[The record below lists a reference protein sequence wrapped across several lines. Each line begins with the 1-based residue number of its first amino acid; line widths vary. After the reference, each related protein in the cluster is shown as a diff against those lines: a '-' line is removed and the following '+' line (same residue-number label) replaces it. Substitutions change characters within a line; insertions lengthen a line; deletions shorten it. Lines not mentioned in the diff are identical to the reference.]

1 MAQLE
6 PEGQLDDNAAALASA
21 LAMTGRT
28 RFNQRYTRVIIG
40 FFGAVVLWFSVT
52 PVAAILWSL
61 LVAAT
66 QLLDLYAWRNYRDP
80 KTAKAPDRSQ
90 LAFLCV
96 ASTLACIAYGGFA
109 LLIWNSPHF
118 GSKLF
123 GVMWLCG
130 AMLHVT
136 LHMHHERNT
145 YLSAM
150 IPHTAL
156 FFMIPIAS
164 VFGFGGLNPWES
176 VIILIGMVLYV
187 SHLIVAF
194 KELGSL
200 SNKMRDAR
208 RQALQEKATAEQA
221 NEAKSTFLANMSHE
235 IRTPMNGVL
244 GMAEI
249 LAASDLNDEQRTKV
263 QVIRESGDLLL
274 SVLNDLL
281 DLSKIEANEMPLEA
295 APFQL
300 TDIAGQI
307 RRMYQERAESRDIM
321 LSVTCN
327 TGCDSVFIGDAH
339 RIGQIAHNLVNNALK
354 FTHEGSVSVSFKAPP
369 QGENGVVSIQVED
382 TGIGVPPEKAEHLFQ
397 PFTQADSSTTRQYGG
412 TGLGLTIVRKL
423 ANAMGG
429 DVVLQSSSP
438 EGSTFVATLNLQ
450 KAATQTHTP
459 MPSTDENANL
469 KPVGSL
475 KILVADDNH
484 VNREIARVLLSSA
497 GHTVYC
503 AENGADALQQLEKET
518 AIDIVLMDLS
528 MPVMDGVETLHEIRR
543 RKMSKPVVALSAHA
557 MQSEIDKYLA
567 EGFDGYIIKP
577 VSADKLTVEINRVLQ
592 SRRNSQAA

>member
-6 PEGQLDDNAAALASA
+6 PEGQLDDNVAALASA

-52 PVAAILWSL
+52 PVVAVVWSL
-61 LVAAT
+61 LVAVT
-66 QLLDLYAWRNYRDP
+66 QLLDLYAWRHYRDP
-80 KTAKAPDRSQ
+80 KTAKEPDRNQ
-90 LAFLCV
+90 LSFLCIV
-96 ASTLACIAYGGFA
+96 SALACIAYGGFA

-118 GSKLF
+118 GAKLF

-156 FFMIPIAS
+156 FFMIPVAS
-164 VFGFGGLNPWES
+164 IFGFGGLNPWES

-200 SNKMRDAR
+200 SKKMRDAR
-208 RQALQEKATAEQA
+208 REALQEKATAEQA

-249 LAASDLNDEQRTKV
+249 LAASDLNDEQRSKV

-274 SVLNDLL
+274 SILNDLL
-281 DLSKIEANEMPLEA
+281 DLSKIEANEMALEA
-295 APFQL
+295 APFRL
-300 TDIAGQI
+300 NDIAGQI
-307 RRMYQERAESRDIM
+307 RRMYQERAESRGVTF
-321 LSVTCN
+321 SVTCN
-327 TGCDSVFIGDAH
+327 GGCDSVLIGDAH
-339 RIGQIAHNLVNNALK
+339 RIGQIAHNLINNALK
-354 FTHEGSVSVSFKAPP
+354 FTHEGSVSVSFKAPSDD
-369 QGENGVVSIQVED
+369 ENGLVSIQVED
-382 TGIGVPPEKAEHLFQ
+382 TGIGVAPEKAEQLFQ
-397 PFTQADSSTTRQYGG
+397 PFTQADSSTTREYGG
-412 TGLGLTIVRKL
+412 TGLGLAIVRKL

-450 KAATQTHTP
+450 KAAAQTTAP
-459 MPSTDENANL
+459 AQAEDDVVNVELA
-469 KPVGSL
+469 GSL
-475 KILVADDNH
+475 RVLVADDNH

-497 GHTVYC
+497 GHTVIC
-503 AENGADALQQLEKET
+503 AENGADGLKQLEKDT
-518 AIDIVLMDLS
+518 AIDIVLMDIS

-543 RKMSKPVVALSAHA
+543 RKILKPVVALSAHA

-577 VSADKLTVEINRVLQ
+577 VSADKLAAEINRVMK
-592 SRRNSQAA
+592 SGRNSEAA